1 MPTPN
6 FNLPLINGASPISIV
21 NDMNS
26 LATAVDSAMG
36 TFANASD
43 LASIRTTANNA
54 ASTANTAAE
63 TAETAK
69 GTAEAA
75 NAAAASAQSAAT
87 AANGT
92 ANTALANAGNA
103 NATIANLFNFKQ
115 IANQTQPGNANV
127 QITVLLNANSTLFKF
142 YGYIRCVDGTLNLSA
157 IPGSDSKYG
166 YKVDCGGALAKKYFE
181 ISAGG
186 PGAWDKLSNV
196 WEHIGQSSA
205 AVGSDGNLYLGLTT
219 ETSITTSTNTIY
231 LQIYPACLYVNA
243 DLGDAPAPIAPTP
256 INPA

>member
-6 FNLPLINGASPISIV
+6 FNLPLINGTAPISIV

-26 LATAVDSAMG
+26 LATAADAAMG
-36 TFANASD
+36 TLAKTSD

-54 ASTANTAAE
+54 ASTANTATE

-75 NAAAASAQSAAT
+75 NAAAVSAQSAAT

-103 NATIANLFNFKQ
+103 NATIANLFNFRQ
-115 IANQTQPGNANV
+115 IANQTETGNANV
-127 QITVLLNANSTLFKF
+127 QITVLINANATLFKF
-142 YGYIRCVDGTLNLSA
+142 YGYIRCVDGTLNLTA
-157 IPGSDSKYG
+157 IPGSDGKYG

-181 ISAGG
+181 ISTGG
-186 PGAWDKLSNV
+186 PGAWDQIANV
-196 WEHIGQSSA
+196 WARVGQSSA
-205 AVGSDGNLYLGLTT
+205 AVGSDGNLYLGL
-219 ETSITTSTNTIY
+219 SASSNITTSSNTIY
-231 LQIYPACLYVNA
+231 IQMYPACLYVNA
-243 DLGDAPAPIAPTP
+243 DLGDTPSLIAPSP
-256 INPA
+256 VKPS

>member
-26 LATAVDSAMG
+26 LATTVDSAMG
-36 TFANASD
+36 TLANASD

-75 NAAAASAQSAAT
+75 NAAAVSAQSAAT

-142 YGYIRCVDGTLNLSA
+142 YGYIRCVNGTLNLSA
-157 IPGSDSKYG
+157 IPGSDGKYG

-196 WEHIGQSSA
+196 WDRIGQSSA

-219 ETSITTSTNTIY
+219 ASSITTTANTIY
-231 LQIYPACLYVNA
+231 LQMYPACLHVNA
-243 DLGDAPAPIAPTP
+243 DLGDAPTP